1 MSFLAGGTLCVL
13 RLISSA
19 MVTVGA
25 IAANSWLYGTE
36 LCLVDRFLTNVF
48 KNITLLNVAL
58 LCGSKLSCVLS
69 PLSAHTRSTST
80 ILPGLISVWVLV
92 TISCL
97 VSTIVYRSNV
107 YYDTLSFQCWV
118 DYTHRPYFGTALIV
132 YNIAVAMVN
141 IILTVSLLVVA
152 KRITGTVQR
161 KGAVAFISVS
171 VIYTISSVPS
181 AIRMALALQLTTW
194 YPQLAEDRRGYCTIV
209 ASFLLYLTNFCNPIL
224 YYFSL
229 KSFGEFVDTKVFRRT
244 RENGGEASET
254 RESNNTST
262 TGTSGNF
269 NSRTPLIFADEEQ
282 EG

>member
-1 MSFLAGGTLCVL
+1 M
-13 RLISSA
+13 
-19 MVTVGA
+19 
-25 IAANSWLYGTE
+25 
-36 LCLVDRFLTNVF
+36 
-48 KNITLLNVAL
+48 
-58 LCGSKLSCVLS
+58 CGSKLSCVLS

-80 ILPGLISVWVLV
+80 ILPGLISVWVLI

-107 YYDTLSFQCWV
+107 YYDTVSFQCWV

-132 YNIAVAMVN
+132 YNIAVTMVN
-141 IILTVSLLVVA
+141 IILTATLLVVA

-161 KGAVAFISVS
+161 KGAVAVISVS
-171 VIYTISSVPS
+171 VIYSIATVPS
-181 AIRMALALQLTTW
+181 AIRMALELTTW
-194 YPQLAEDRRGYCTIV
+194 YPHLAEDRRGYCTIV
-209 ASFLLYLTNFCNPIL
+209 TSFLFYLTNFCNPIL

-244 RENGGEASET
+244 RGNGGEASET

-262 TGTSGNF
+262 TGTSGNV

>member
-1 MSFLAGGTLCVL
+1 MENLAVADLGYTISGT
-13 RLISSA
+13 

-80 ILPGLISVWVLV
+80 ILPGLISVWVLI

-107 YYDTLSFQCWV
+107 YYDTSSFQCWV

-132 YNIAVAMVN
+132 YNIVVAMVN
-141 IILTVSLLVVA
+141 IILTVSLLVEA
-152 KRITGTVQR
+152 KRITGVIQK
-161 KGAVAFISVS
+161 KGAVAVISVS
-171 VIYTISSVPS
+171 VIYSISTVPT
-181 AIRMALALQLTTW
+181 AVLMALELTSWYKTW
-194 YPQLAEDRRGYCTIV
+194 PEEVQATCKIV
-209 ASFLLYLTNFCNPIL
+209 TMYSFYLTNFCNPIV

-229 KSFGEFVDTKVFRRT
+229 NSFGEFVDRRVFRIT
-244 RENGGEASET
+244 PGGVSGV
-254 RESNNTST
+254 RESSRNMRTST
-262 TGTSGNF
+262 TGVSETEQADST
-269 NSRTPLIFADEEQ
+269 TPLV
-282 EG
+282 GNNNYY